1 MSKGAQKAIYI
12 LIALLVVV
20 IIFSALTMVQKMSAV
35 EARNKL
41 EAQLQKAEERE
52 VKQAKEVKT
61 LKDDIAALTEQNVVL
76 DKQAKEATGKV
87 DGLIAKVD
95 EANSERD
102 KWKQR
107 IDVVRVERDELLAS
121 VQELKKKQDV
131 LQAELN
137 KASIGLSSSSSDSTD
152 INFDISSNVDEKYW
166 ADILKKKAS
175 LEIEVERLRE
185 DLADNVVEM
194 STIRQENENLKVELG
209 SLQNASEEII
219 REVQYREDLVNNLSL
234 QLAKAKNSN
243 KFSITHVEK
252 LSKENEQLRADLK
265 KLHTAKGKL
274 ETTVV
279 KIKQEKD
286 KLERELTNR
295 ESLIQAKIDEIWEI
309 KESLDQ
315 TFRKTKLTPPG
326 DEIELPPILVSS
338 ETPAPAVQFNPGM
351 EPAGFNGRVVS
362 VNKENNFVIVDVGA
376 NSGISLG
383 NTLAVYRGAKF
394 IGKLKVIQVRT
405 DIAAADITEQSIE
418 IQAGDTVR

>member
-12 LIALLVVV
+12 LIALLVIV
-20 IIFSALTMVQKMSAV
+20 IIFSALTVVQKMSAV
-35 EARNKL
+35 EAKNNI

-52 VKQAKEVKT
+52 AKKTKEVKA
-61 LKDDIAALTEQNVVL
+61 LKDDITALTEKNIAL

-87 DGLIAKVD
+87 DGLIAKTD

-121 VQELKKKQDV
+121 VQELKKKQDA
-131 LQAELN
+131 LQSELN
-137 KASIGLSSSSSDSTD
+137 KASIGISSSSSSDVSTT
-152 INFDISSNVDEKYW
+152 NFDISSNVDDKYW
-166 ADILKKKAS
+166 ADVLKKKAS
-175 LEIEVERLRE
+175 LEIEVERLRAG
-185 DLADNVVEM
+185 LGDNVVEM
-194 STIRQENENLKVELG
+194 STLRQENENLKVELG

-252 LSKENEQLRADLK
+252 LSKENEQLRTNLK

-315 TFRKTKLTPPG
+315 TFRKTKITPPG
-326 DEIELPPILVSS
+326 NEIELPPILVSS
-338 ETPAPAVQFNPGM
+338 ETPAPPVQFDTGYG
-351 EPAGFNGRVVS
+351 AGW
-362 VNKENNFVIVDVGA
+362 I
-376 NSGISLG
+376 
-383 NTLAVYRGAKF
+383 
-394 IGKLKVIQVRT
+394 
-405 DIAAADITEQSIE
+405 
-418 IQAGDTVR
+418 